1 MAKRH
6 HEIISHIKQH
16 PPKAVIIGNSITHF
30 WGGEPAGP
38 LNRDPES
45 WKKYMAAA
53 GFQNLGYG
61 YDRIENALWR
71 IYHDELDGYEA
82 KKIVLMIGTNNMG
95 SSTDED
101 IVEGLRFLITA
112 VRNRQP
118 KATIQVM
125 GILPRRE
132 HEDWVKNINRNIQTM
147 AEEEN
152 CLFGDAGP
160 ALLLPNGKIDE
171 SLFSDGLHPNE
182 KGYRLIAPIIK

>member
-1 MAKRH
+1 
-6 HEIISHIKQH
+6 
-16 PPKAVIIGNSITHF
+16 
-30 WGGEPAGP
+30 
-38 LNRDPES
+38 
-45 WKKYMAAA
+45 MAAA

>member
-1 MAKRH
+1 M
-6 HEIISHIKQH
+6 S
-16 PPKAVIIGNSITHF
+16 
-30 WGGEPAGP
+30 
-38 LNRDPES
+38 
-45 WKKYMAAA
+45 
-53 GFQNLGYG
+53 
-61 YDRIENALWR
+61 
-71 IYHDELDGYEA
+71 
-82 KKIVLMIGTNNMG
+82 

-132 HEDWVKNINRNIQTM
+132 HEDWVKNINRNIRTM

-160 ALLLPNGKIDE
+160 ALLPTQRKDRRIPL
-171 SLFSDGLHPNE
+171 L
-182 KGYRLIAPIIK
+182 RRIASE